1 MRHLSGF
8 GTLILLALGAPVL
21 AAPSSQA
28 PRKQTADDL
37 FKVGQM
43 AVGAKDLA
51 GAEKTARRGLKEFP
65 RDHGFHLLLGEV
77 AFKQKKYADAFYE
90 YQWEFYRTGPE
101 SVTGSKSV
109 DRIKQLLGEDARGTE
124 VNEIRV
130 VLQAMAES
138 SSAPQS
144 AHDALVRV
152 EKERGDRFVLSLL
165 KAETLTH
172 LEKYDEAAAIYRALL
187 KQDPNF
193 VPAYLQLAGVLK
205 KSKKDGE
212 AGKLIAKAREI
223 DPNHWQLAL
232 DKSGSE
238 PK

>member
-1 MRHLSGF
+1 MLHLSRVLF
-8 GTLILLALGAPVL
+8 LLALGPAL
-21 AAPSSQA
+21 AAPSNQT

-37 FKVGQM
+37 LQVGTM

-65 RDHGFHLLLGEV
+65 ADHGFHLLLGEV
-77 AFKQKKYADAFYE
+77 ALKQKKYADAFYE
-90 YQWEFYRTGPE
+90 YQWEFYRAGPD
-101 SVTGSKSV
+101 SVTGKRSV
-109 DRIKQLLGEDARGTE
+109 DRIKQILADETRGTDANE
-124 VNEIRV
+124 VRV
-130 VLQAMAES
+130 VLHAMATSISE
-138 SSAPQS
+138 PQA

-152 EKERGDRFVLSLL
+152 QQERGDRFVLKLL
-165 KAETLTH
+165 IAETLTH
-172 LEKYDEAAAIYRALL
+172 LGQNDQAATIYRSLL
-187 KQDPNF
+187 KTDPTF

-223 DPNHWQLAL
+223 DPDHWQLAL
-232 DKSGSE
+232 DKSNDTTT